1 MSHEASN
8 TPNPDPVRTTSA
20 ELASP
25 ADLQLTPPAPVAV
38 VATQDA
44 AGRVKLSADAKA
56 DLDEQVTAFIA
67 TVTALDSHD
76 PKFKD
81 AVDRIHA
88 MGNQDI
94 AQSASV
100 SNRMLDR
107 PVKSMKNGLF
117 DSGSDISR
125 SLVDLRHTVEQLDP
139 SRQGDLFAPRKILG
153 LIPFG
158 NRLIDYFDQY
168 QS

>member
-8 TPNPDPVRTTSA
+8 TPNPDPVRATSS

-67 TVTALDSHD
+67 TVTRY
-76 PKFKD
+76 P
-81 AVDRIHA
+81 
-88 MGNQDI
+88 
-94 AQSASV
+94 SATTA
-100 SNRMLDR
+100 R
-107 PVKSMKNGLF
+107 G
-117 DSGSDISR
+117 
-125 SLVDLRHTVEQLDP
+125 
-139 SRQGDLFAPRKILG
+139 AA
-153 LIPFG
+153 
-158 NRLIDYFDQY
+158 
-168 QS
+168 